1 MIIIITDI
9 FLFIFIFYF
18 FYPLVCVC
26 ASWIFSSFFSFFCCT
41 FFPHVFLSRFAPP
54 MFRGMLGGAG
64 RQWRSERRLATV
76 MNATSR
82 NPAQK
87 STYRISRTNLA
98 KQSAVRMKE
107 DAKRRQKSAVTQSVS
122 RRDLSHADAEF
133 LRRQQD
139 EALAEHD
146 ACLKGFMKD
155 KGSAHHH
162 CHAPNSSQH
171 LEYDSVD
178 ATSGHSIIQQR
189 FDALVHDAVLKYGP
203 PLPAEFVSENDIL
216 SPFGYRKDVNASS
229 PFQEENPDA
238 HYFYDEVQ
246 IRPQELFGI
255 IRKLDPSFSIRTH
268 ADGVPF
274 SLLIKNCLY
283 FRVWGGK
290 VHFMRCLKRVPLR
303 TGEAGE
309 DGTEMRGE
317 VTTTLSKYKMRES
330 PSFDGLRQGPQPW
343 LYNYRM
349 M

>member
-1 MIIIITDI
+1 M
-9 FLFIFIFYF
+9 FLISFF
-18 FYPLVCVC
+18 FYVL
-26 ASWIFSSFFSFFCCT
+26 
-41 FFPHVFLSRFAPP
+41 LSRSAFF
-54 MFRGMLGGAG
+54 MFRGILGGAG

-87 STYRISRTNLA
+87 STYRISRANLA

-107 DAKRRQKSAVTQSVS
+107 DAKRRQKSAVAQSVS
-122 RRDLSHADAEF
+122 LGDLSHADAEF
-133 LRRQQD
+133 LRHQQD

-146 ACLKGFMKD
+146 ARVRAFTKD
-155 KGSAHHH
+155 TGSAHHH
-162 CHAPNSSQH
+162 RHASNPPQH

-203 PLPAEFVSENDIL
+203 PLPAEFVSENDIV
-216 SPFGYRKDVNASS
+216 SPFGSREDFNASS

-255 IRKLDPSFSIRTH
+255 IRKLDPSFSVRTH

-309 DGTEMRGE
+309 DDEEVRGE